1 MSEDLSDP
9 FTQANLAI
17 WNALTAYPGFADLV
31 RVGNRLG
38 TTSRNVP
45 LDKSRGTY
53 ADTADAG
60 QLRVQE
66 AGFTL
71 SPFGSNSKVSESR
84 QSYSVQLTTQSMRA
98 TPLNRLKWNALKAL
112 KRAGDDLGLTFV
124 REWSITEAT
133 EGLMSVVTP
142 EEPRTQ
148 DGWATAFTVNVE
160 MYWPRSAL

>member
-17 WNALTAYPGFADLV
+17 WNALASYPGFSSLV

-38 TTSRNVP
+38 TTSQNVP
-45 LDKSRGTY
+45 LNKSRGTY

-60 QLRVQE
+60 QVRIQE

-71 SPFGSNSKVSESR
+71 SPFGSNSRISESR
-84 QSYSVQLTTQSMRA
+84 QSYGVQFTTQALTT

-112 KRAGDDLGLTFV
+112 KRAGDDLGLPFV
-124 REWSITEAT
+124 RGWSITEAS
-133 EGLMSVVTP
+133 EGLVSAIAP

-160 MYWPRSAL
+160 MYWPRTAL